1 MPGGGMSGVTVADDA
16 VTAYQALQKNK
27 EHSFIIFK
35 IQDEKKIIVAEKGDK
50 SQSWDELISRL
61 PPDNGAYVVYD
72 LSYKAKSGAENTKP
86 ILITWAPDTAS
97 IKVKMMYSSSK
108 DSLKKKLGE
117 GLGIEI
123 QANDHSDLDLNEI
136 RQKQESKY

>member
-1 MPGGGMSGVTVADDA
+1 MIRTTQVLLILVDILVFTSANIYLCV
-16 VTAYQALQKNK
+16 
-27 EHSFIIFK
+27 HSIF
-35 IQDEKKIIVAEKGDK
+35 
-50 SQSWDELISRL
+50 R
-61 PPDNGAYVVYD
+61 
-72 LSYKAKSGAENTKP
+72 
-86 ILITWAPDTAS
+86 APDTAS

>member
-1 MPGGGMSGVTVADDA
+1 MSGVTVADDA

-50 SQSWDELISRL
+50 SQSWDELVSRL

-86 ILITWAPDTAS
+86 ILITW
-97 IKVKMMYSSSK
+97 
-108 DSLKKKLGE
+108 
-117 GLGIEI
+117 
-123 QANDHSDLDLNEI
+123 
-136 RQKQESKY
+136 